1 MSSGSNVPGGQRASD
16 APHGSSPLAGRTS
29 LGKYQIQRE
38 LGTGGMGTVYLAID
52 TNLKRTIALKV
63 LHRERTANDT
73 LVRRFESEARAAAQ
87 LKHENIVTVYDAGQ
101 IDGNLFIAL
110 EFVDGTDI
118 HELVARRGPIPLKR
132 SIGFIKQIARALEHL
147 NNQGFVHR
155 DIKPSNL
162 LLTKEGIV
170 KLTDLGLARAVDE
183 SMQSNITR
191 EGTTVGTVDYMSP
204 EQARNSQ
211 AADIRSDIYSLGCT
225 WYQMLTGDP
234 PFPDGSVTNKLYA
247 HISKPR
253 PDPRA
258 SNPNI
263 PEEIVAI
270 LQRMMARKTDDR
282 YQTPQDLI
290 KDLDNLGSGFKR
302 LEELLHSDADD
313 NSPPASTSSRHTP
326 AHGSPLPL
334 PPRHPLKA
342 KADDS
347 HPPQRHDI
355 DHPPADSRTPTRQL
369 PGRRMPVPDREM
381 PPARG
386 ASSDRQLPVGATPGT
401 GSGRHRLPAALPPA
415 KGASSDRQLPV
426 GRRGGVISDEPS
438 GRSRDPNRPL
448 SETTSAAS
456 WQPSPVQIGVVVA
469 VAVAGLLIWLGAS
482 YWNNGNASNG
492 TDVTRNPFDPLARGQ
507 QAAPVDDEAAKKTDD
522 KQAADEKRNKKGSGK
537 QGKSLVVAESKAL
550 GSVDK
555 SIAAALVPGRP
566 DERAEFPAWIAELWD
581 PRSPPAFKGTIGLKV
596 LTVGRSGHEPAQFSS
611 LADAIAEIPPDGAV
625 IELRGPGPFLLPA
638 QRIEKRRQVVFTG
651 IGAQDASTA
660 PAGAAEVAHRP
671 LVVIVP
677 PPASKTAGGIIGSES
692 SLTFYGVHLIAFAD
706 QFRGEDP
713 LRLVDVR
720 SGNLTVQKCSLT
732 LVGARN
738 GPTIAF
744 SVSAPRPSADHA
756 PRVLIDRTVVRGN
769 DLTAVDADIPN
780 LDLLAINSL
789 FATGKAP
796 LLALSSNSAL
806 PGMASDNR
814 LARTLRFFSATACS
828 DESTISLRANPDSS
842 DPPLT
847 RFLVLNSVF
856 GVVSQPQSSM
866 VAINSWP
873 TLADGPANAGRFKNL
888 SWKSQSFVARGWQS
902 NLVAN
907 DGSVHLGVRDASDWG
922 RFWGDPRSSIDCK
935 TAQLANVR
943 DFSTVTP
950 EQFQPEKSL
959 LHQSADEPAAAGC
972 NTALLAVCGPDLIR
986 RAEAFSRRPAA
997 PSEMDDEPRAGAA
1010 VREVN
1015 LDNPVRSSKEDLGKI
1030 ISQMDWPDGTR
1041 FLVRGSKKKAC
1052 SPIRVVNRS
1061 LTIEFADKALVL
1073 AFDDRKVD
1081 ASASR
1086 DAFIT
1091 VAGGSIN
1098 IVNATMLI
1106 EPSTRPSTRRL
1117 LDVQGGSFSIRN
1129 SVLSGPPRENPGYE
1143 SLIQF
1148 SATQDA
1154 SQPAGEGEPLV
1165 GSVRNSFLS
1174 SVKTVFS
1181 GDLAAR
1187 NLLIEN
1193 SILVAGNRIFD
1204 VRLPTSPATSVVDLR
1219 SCTLSSGT
1227 EYFHFSSRNADG
1239 TPGRVR
1245 VFVDNSLFAPPIR
1258 ATQNASTRAILFGS
1272 ASPEFFRERVDW
1284 WEAGNAYSDLIELPG
1299 SGASA
1304 GSKPDATS
1312 DSFENWQQVAGPA
1325 HILRSIGQTGAV
1337 LLAGDLPAIKD
1348 VAPADFQL
1356 KTEAPAA
1363 RWSDAGKAVGA
1374 NLASLPAPRA
1384 NRAPVVKANAKAA
1397 GGKSPTSKSSAGK
1410 APASKASKKPAAQ
1423 SPGI

>member
-1 MSSGSNVPGGQRASD
+1 MSSGSIVPGGQRASD
-16 APHGSSPLAGRTS
+16 APRGSSPLAGRTS

-162 LLTKEGIV
+162 LLTKDGIV

-191 EGTTVGTVDYMSP
+191 EGTTVGTVDYMAP

-225 WYQMLTGDP
+225 WYQMLTGNP

-270 LQRMMARKTDDR
+270 MQRMMARKTDDR

-313 NSPPASTSSRHTP
+313 NSPPSSTSARHTP

-334 PPRHPLKA
+334 PPRHPLKT
-342 KADDS
+342 KSDDS
-347 HPPQRHDI
+347 HPPQRLDV
-355 DHPPADSRTPTRQL
+355 DGPPSDSRTPARQL
-369 PGRRMPVPDREM
+369 PARRMPA
-381 PPARG
+381 PARETPPVKG
-386 ASSDRQLPVGATPGT
+386 TSSDRQLPVGATPGT
-401 GSGRHRLPAALPPA
+401 GSGRQRLPSA
-415 KGASSDRQLPV
+415 K
-426 GRRGGVISDEPS
+426 RGGIISDEPV
-438 GRSRDPNRPL
+438 GKSRDSNRPL
-448 SETTSAAS
+448 SETTSSAG
-456 WQPSPVQIGVVVA
+456 WQPSTVQIGIVVA
-469 VAVAGLLIWLGAS
+469 AAAVGLLAWFGAS

-507 QAAPVDDEAAKKTDD
+507 QASVVDDEGAKKSE
-522 KQAADEKRNKKGSGK
+522 KQATDEKRTKKTSGK
-537 QGKSLVVAESKAL
+537 QGKSLVVADSKSL
-550 GSVDK
+550 GPVDK
-555 SIAAALVPGRP
+555 SIGAGLVAGRP
-566 DERAEFPAWIAELWD
+566 GERAEFPAWIAELWD
-581 PRSPPAFKGTIGLKV
+581 PRSPSVFKGTTGLRI
-596 LTVGRSGHEPAQFSS
+596 LTVGRSGRDPAQFSS
-611 LADAIAEIPPDGAV
+611 LADAVAEIPPDGAV

-638 QRIEKRRQVVFTG
+638 QKIEKKRQVIFTG
-651 IGAQDASTA
+651 IGAQDAGSA
-660 PAGAAEVAHRP
+660 AGGGAAEAARRP
-671 LVVIVP
+671 LIVIVP
-677 PPASKTAGGIIGSES
+677 SSISKTASGIVGSES
-692 SLTFYGVHLIAFAD
+692 SLTFYGVHLVVFAD
-706 QFRGEDP
+706 QFRGEEP

-720 SGNLTVQKCSLT
+720 SANLAVQKCSVT
-732 LVGARN
+732 LVGSRTA
-738 GPTIAF
+738 PTVAF
-744 SVSAPRPSADHA
+744 SVSTPTPAADRSPR
-756 PRVLIDRTVVRGN
+756 LLLDRTVVRGN
-769 DLTAVDADIPN
+769 DLTAIDADVPN

-796 LLALSSNSAL
+796 LLALSSNSAV
-806 PGMASDNR
+806 PGAASEDR
-814 LARTLRFFSATACS
+814 QGRTLRFFSTTACS
-828 DESTISLRANPDSS
+828 DDSTISLRANPDSS

-856 GVVSQPQSSM
+856 GTAGQPQSSM
-866 VAINSWP
+866 IAINSWAA
-873 TLADGPANAGRFKNL
+873 LADRPATSGRFKNL
-888 SWKSQSFVARGWQS
+888 SWKSQSFVARGWQG

-907 DGSVHLGVRDASDWG
+907 EAGVHLTVRDAPDWG
-922 RFWGDPRSSIDCK
+922 GFWGDPHSSIGYEP
-935 TAQLANVR
+935 TQLTNLR

-950 EQFQPEKSL
+950 DQFQPEKSL
-959 LHQSADEPAAAGC
+959 LHQSTDDPAAAGC
-972 NTALLAVCGPDLIR
+972 DTTLLAVCGPDLIR

-997 PSEMDDEPRAGAA
+997 PSEMDDEPPASAA

-1041 FLVRGSKKKAC
+1041 FLVRGTKKKAC

-1117 LDVQGGSFSIRN
+1117 LDVQGGNFSIRN

-1154 SQPAGEGEPLV
+1154 SLPAGESEPLI

-1181 GDLAAR
+1181 GDLSAR
-1187 NLLIEN
+1187 NLLLEN

-1204 VRLPTSPATSVVDLR
+1204 VRLPTGPATSVVDLR
-1219 SCTLSSGT
+1219 FCTLSSGM
-1227 EYFHFSSRNADG
+1227 EYFHFSSRSADA

-1245 VFVDNSLFAPPIR
+1245 VFVDNSLFAPPVH
-1258 ATQNASTRAILFGS
+1258 ATQVNSMQGNSTRAMLFGS

-1312 DSFENWQQVAGPA
+1312 DSFENWQQVAGPV

-1337 LLAGDLPAIKD
+1337 LLAGDLPLIKE
-1348 VAPADFQL
+1348 VTPENFQL
-1356 KTEAPAA
+1356 KAEAPAA
-1363 RWSDAGKAVGA
+1363 RWSDTGQAVGA
-1374 NLASLPAPRA
+1374 NLASLPVPRTTRRPA
-1384 NRAPVVKANAKAA
+1384 VKSNTKTP

-1410 APASKASKKPAAQ
+1410 SPASKSPKKLAPQ